1 MTFEVREIDLFGD
14 GEQAQHWI
22 DVQTRSGEAVWGSE
36 HSGWSLGEVQGRRR
50 GTQHTFID
58 LAAVEGDAVIGMAAV
73 AMPAH
78 DNKHLALLMLHVDPD
93 HRKKGVGMALAQD
106 VLRRIGE
113 AGRTTVQVDTETPT
127 DAEVS
132 VGPDFAERFGFS
144 NVQTL
149 FRSAMPLPADRDRL
163 AGLAAGEGIEDAAAF
178 RVEWRVDYVP
188 DVWLPGLAILEQ
200 RMSTDAPQGDMTT
213 EEEAWTPERV
223 RENLDWATKQ
233 AQRHVVVAVAFEGEE
248 MAGFTQVEAPR
259 ETPTLAYQQDTLV
272 LREARGHGLGLRLK
286 AAAALALMDELPRV
300 TRVRTWNA
308 DDNRHMLAVNAD
320 LGYERQGVLQVWE
333 LDLTHRV
340 AGL

>member
-1 MTFEVREIDLFGD
+1 MTFEVREIDLFGA

-58 LAAVEGDAVIGMAAV
+58 LAAIEGDAVIGMAAV

-127 DAEVS
+127 DAEDS

-178 RVEWRVDYVP
+178 RVEWRVDDVP
-188 DVWLPGLAILEQ
+188 DEWLPGLAILEQ
-200 RMSTDAPQGDMTT
+200 RMSTDA
-213 EEEAWTPERV
+213 
-223 RENLDWATKQ
+223 
-233 AQRHVVVAVAFEGEE
+233 H
-248 MAGFTQVEAPR
+248 
-259 ETPTLAYQQDTLV
+259 
-272 LREARGHGLGLRLK
+272 
-286 AAAALALMDELPRV
+286 RV
-300 TRVRTWNA
+300 T
-308 DDNRHMLAVNAD
+308 
-320 LGYERQGVLQVWE
+320 
-333 LDLTHRV
+333 
-340 AGL
+340 